1 MNNVKFSVIIPTLN
15 EELFLPK
22 LLDSLTKQTVKD
34 FEVIVVDGRSEDKTV
49 ALARDFFTLLPRL
62 TIVTDQERNLPLQRN
77 VGAQKARGDWFIF
90 ADADA
95 VFVPW
100 FISRIDQFIQEEHP
114 KLFTTWFYPDSHVG
128 SDALLTLLG
137 NMMIE
142 SSNILHRSLTPGP
155 LTIVTREGFSSIG
168 GYNESLRFGEDY
180 DFGQRLV
187 ATGFELMILRETLCM
202 FSLRR
207 FRRQGKLKM
216 LNKYLMFAFRT
227 LLTKKPPKDVS
238 DYIMGGHL
246 YRRDKKSKEINV

>member
-1 MNNVKFSVIIPTLN
+1 MTPTFSVIIPTLN

-22 LLDSLTKQTVKD
+22 LLESLTKQTDKD
-34 FEVIVVDGRSEDKTV
+34 FEVIVVDGKSEDKTV
-49 ALARDFFTLLPRL
+49 SLARDFSSALPRL
-62 TIVTDQERNLPLQRN
+62 TVIPDQERNLPQQRN
-77 VGAQKARGDWFIF
+77 VGAKNAQGNWFVF

-100 FISRIDQFIQEEHP
+100 FINRINQFIQAENP
-114 KLFTTWFYPDSHVG
+114 RLFTTWFYPDSRIG
-128 SDALLTLLG
+128 SDALLTLLA

-142 SSNILHRSLTPGP
+142 ASNILHRSLTPGA
-155 LTIVTREGFSSIG
+155 LTIVTKDAFTSNG
-168 GYNESLRFGEDY
+168 GYNETLRFGEDY

-187 ATGFELMILRETLCM
+187 ATGIELMILRETLCM

-216 LNKYLMFAFRT
+216 LNKYFMLAFRT
-227 LLTKKPPKDVS
+227 LLTKKPPKEVS

-246 YRRDKKSKEINV
+246 YRKEKKK